1 VWQADSVSVPVHIR
15 PRRIRAVSRIA
26 AAACVLASIALA
38 AALSGS
44 VAGGPELF
52 GPADRVATV
61 GLGVVGAL
69 AVLALGRPAVTA
81 DQHGVRVRNIVGG
94 ADLPWNVVRAVRF
107 DRGVSCASLELHDD
121 DLVMVQAV
129 QAVDK
134 EHAVAAIRELRRL
147 HADHQSQTESPPAG
161 G

>member
-1 VWQADSVSVPVHIR
+1 MAAPVQIR
-15 PRRIRAVSRIA
+15 PRRIRIASRVA
-26 AAACVLASIALA
+26 AAVCVLASLALA

-69 AVLALGRPAVTA
+69 ALLALGRPVVTA
-81 DQHGVRVRNIVGG
+81 DEHGVRVRNIVGG
-94 ADLPWNVVRAVRF
+94 AELPWNVVRAVRF
-107 DRGVSCASLELHDD
+107 DRGASCASLELHDD
-121 DLVMVQAV
+121 DVVMVQAV

-134 EHAVAAIRELRRL
+134 QRAVTAVRALRRL
-147 HADHQSQTESPPAG
+147 QAEHQSRSQSPHAG
-161 G
+161 A

>member
-1 VWQADSVSVPVHIR
+1 MSEPVQIR
-15 PRRIRAVSRIA
+15 PRRIRIAGRIA
-26 AAACVLASIALA
+26 AVVCVLASIALA
-38 AALSGS
+38 SALSGS

-69 AVLALGRPAVTA
+69 AVLALGRPVVTA
-81 DQHGVRVRNIVGG
+81 DGQGVRVRNIIGG

-107 DRGVSCASLELHDD
+107 ERGASCASLELHDD
-121 DLVMVQAV
+121 DVVMVQAV

-134 EHAVAAIRELRRL
+134 EHAVAAVRALRSL
-147 HADHQSQTESPPAG
+147 HAEHQSPKRSPHADA
-161 G
+161 